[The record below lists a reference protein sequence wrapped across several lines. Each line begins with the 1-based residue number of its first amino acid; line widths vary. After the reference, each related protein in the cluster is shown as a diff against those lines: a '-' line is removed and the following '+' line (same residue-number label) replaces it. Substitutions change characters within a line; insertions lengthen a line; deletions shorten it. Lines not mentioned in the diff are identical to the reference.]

1 MTNDFNQLADIMV
14 DWCEY
19 DLDALGPRGAAG
31 NAREALQCMIFT
43 LTQDAE
49 ARRLFGGLL
58 AEARREW
65 IAAHPE

>member
-19 DLDALGPRGAAG
+19 DLDALGPRGATET
-31 NAREALQCMIFT
+31 ARETLRCMLFT
-43 LTQDAE
+43 LTQDPE
-49 ARRLFGGLL
+49 ARRLFAILL
-58 AEARREW
+58 REEREEW